1 MRVKC
6 YRYLNRFNKNR
17 PSFLLITN
25 VEPVSSKVQSSKTVT
40 SENPQAATKTGPR
53 WTSSTRQNISSETT
67 PAFLRTKEL

>member
-25 VEPVSSKVQSSKTVT
+25 VEPVSSKVQSSETVT

-67 PAFLRTKEL
+67 QAFLRTKEL